1 MKYRIELVRSVD
13 YLIEAPS
20 EEAANIAAN
29 DEVKNELT
37 WLGAQAEVF
46 VSEYRGQEEVHW
58 KVDEDGKEID

>member
-20 EEAANIAAN
+20 EEAAEIVADEAAK
-29 DEVKNELT
+29 DELT
-37 WLGAQAEVF
+37 WLSAQEEAF
-46 VSEYRGQEEVHW
+46 VSEYGGWRTVDW

>member
-20 EEAANIAAN
+20 EEAAEIAA
-29 DEVKNELT
+29 DEANKDELT
-37 WLGAQAEVF
+37 WMGAQEEVF
-46 VSEYRGQEEVHW
+46 VSEYGGQQKADW

>member
-1 MKYRIELVRSVD
+1 MKYSIELVRSVD

-29 DEVKNELT
+29 EAAEDELIWFGVQE
-37 WLGAQAEVF
+37 EVF
-46 VSEYRGQEEVHW
+46 VSEYGGWRTVDW